1 MENMLIESQ
10 TQMFPCRELMWL
22 MAHMPGVI
30 IDINMIETHSYT
42 GNRKVFKERVYN
54 HLLYMRCEP
63 GSSV

>member
-22 MAHMPGVI
+22 MGHMPGVI
-30 IDINMIETHSYT
+30 IDINMIETHSY
-42 GNRKVFKERVYN
+42 RKVFKERVHN
-54 HLLYMRCEP
+54 HLLYMKCEP